1 MSDDKAQQAA
11 RIAGAIRQV
20 LGDSLG
26 YLYPAALRVA
36 VRAGI
41 PDRLVAG
48 PRTAEEL
55 AAEAGLHGPF
65 LYRVLRFLAT
75 RGVFREDGAGAFH
88 LTPAAQVLR
97 SDVPYSVRST
107 ALLLTDEMYWKSA
120 GRLEDTVREGT
131 TVFNEI
137 FGAPLFDYLNTHEE
151 SARTFHTGIAD
162 LSTIEQGRVAE
173 SYEFPAQGT
182 VVDVGGGPGGFLRTI
197 LTKNPGLRGVLY
209 EQAPVLEQHIL
220 DAPETAGRWETAE
233 GDFFESTATGGDFY
247 VLKRVLHDWSD
258 DDCLRILRACR
269 RAMSGDAKLLIVD
282 CVVPPG
288 NDPDPGKLYDI
299 AMMTIFDGMERTEAE
314 FDALL
319 TATGFKLARI
329 IPTNGPVSIV
339 EAVLA

>member
-11 RIAGAIRQV
+11 QIAAAIRQV

-26 YLYPAALRVA
+26 YLYPACLRVA
-36 VRAGI
+36 IRAGV
-41 PDRLVAG
+41 PDLLAGG
-48 PRTAEEL
+48 PRTTGQL
-55 AAEAGLHGPF
+55 ADATGLHAPF

-75 RGVFREDGAGAFH
+75 RGVFREDDDGAFH
-88 LTPAAQVLR
+88 ITPAAQVLR
-97 SDVPYSVRST
+97 SDVPYSVRTT

-120 GRLEDTVREGT
+120 ERLEDTVREGAT
-131 TVFNEI
+131 AFNKI

-151 SARTFHTGIAD
+151 SARVFHTGIAD
-162 LSTIEQGRVAE
+162 LSTIEQGRVAD
-173 SYEFPAQGT
+173 SYAFPERGT

-209 EQAPVLEQHIL
+209 EQAQVLEQHIL
-220 DAPETAGRWETAE
+220 DVPELAGRWETAE
-233 GDFFESTATGGDFY
+233 GDFFETTPTGGDLY
-247 VLKRVLHDWSD
+247 LLKRVLHDWSD

-269 RAMSGDAKLLIVD
+269 KGMGADAKLLIVD
-282 CVVPPG
+282 CVVPRG

-314 FDALL
+314 FDRLL
-319 TATGFKLARI
+319 TTTGFRLSRI

-339 EAVLA
+339 EAMPF